1 MPVGLMRESEG
12 NLVEEISDN
21 EDMAFDNSKSSD
33 NQYRRS
39 KRKRSE
45 VHLHE
50 YL

>member
-1 MPVGLMRESEG
+1 MRESEG

-21 EDMAFDNSKSSD
+21 EDMAFDNNKSSDD

-45 VHLHE
+45 VHIHE